1 MGNKK
6 LILQEA
12 KEVKAFVEKNKK
24 LPNYVTMGGVQYSL
38 PIFTY
43 LMTSLIINIKQDS
56 VKRITVLKPNKSYVD
71 NINEK
76 VLKEDYIDMAKRV
89 NSYCVMNKRVPAYAT
104 TKKSKTKVSYE
115 LYVYCFA
122 KILTYYYSNNN
133 YPNYCLFN
141 SNDLKK
147 SSNTQPSKQNT
158 ATTKTNT
165 KKTNKPSTSTTKET
179 VKKVATKITRFVSK
193 PHLTSKNLGQDTNY
207 NCACNSLQQCVYKLT
222 GILISESQWCRACA
236 TTTAGTSHQGIE
248 TGIAWF
254 NKTHGYNLK
263 VKWQYYSDMG
273 ATTTER
279 MKKIGEII
287 SSPKKAVI
295 WHIGYQDSGEKAG
308 NNYKTFGHYE
318 VIDIINIATR
328 YVRALNSLGIR
339 NRNGSYQGHLQD
351 RTFAVQEYYARNT
364 PGGQKA
370 ICIISK
376 E

>member
-56 VKRITVLKPNKSYVD
+56 VKKITVLKPNKSYVD

-104 TKKSKTKVSYE
+104 TKKSKTKVSYD

-147 SSNTQPSKQNT
+147 SSNTQSSKQNT
-158 ATTKTNT
+158 ATIKTNT
-165 KKTNKPSTSTTKET
+165 KKTNKSSASTTKET
-179 VKKVATKITRFVSK
+179 VKKVATKTRFVSK

-263 VKWQYYSDMG
+263 VKWLYYSDMG
-273 ATTTER
+273 TTTTQR

-295 WHIGYQDSGEKAG
+295 WHIGYQDSGEEAG

-318 VIDIINIATR
+318 VIDIINIATK
-328 YVRALNSLGIR
+328 YVRALNSLGNQKQEWLI
-339 NRNGSYQGHLQD
+339 S
-351 RTFAVQEYYARNT
+351 RTFTRQNIRRA
-364 PGGQKA
+364 G
-370 ICIISK
+370 ILCK
-376 E
+376 EHTWRTESDMHNK